1 MSNKRQSMMPP
12 APKPPTSLSSSIVI
26 AEHASLTGTKLI
38 MIGSNTVI
46 HPRAKLNS
54 AYAPIT
60 IGSTCIIS
68 ERSQIG
74 LLKEPEEEDD
84 EETDKVV
91 IENGVVVEVGAIVE
105 ARRVGEGSVIEV
117 NARIGR
123 GAVLGKHCKIGPLC
137 EVAEGEVVP
146 DFTIIFGNGMRR
158 IDSSGVEDLKMK
170 MVARQVEVL
179 RKLIPSNIAKF
190 Q

>member
-1 MSNKRQSMMPP
+1 MSSKRASMMPP
-12 APKPPTSLSSSIVI
+12 APKPPTSLSSSLVI

-38 MIGSNTVI
+38 TLGSNTVI
-46 HPRAKLNS
+46 HPRSKLSS

-60 IGSTCIIS
+60 IGNSCIIS

-74 LLKEPEEEDD
+74 IQNEPDEEEADP
-84 EETDKVV
+84 VV
-91 IENGVVVEVGAIVE
+91 IEDGVIIEVGAVVE
-105 ARRVGEGSVIEV
+105 GKRIGEGSVIEV
-117 NARIGR
+117 NAKVGR

-137 EVAEGEVVP
+137 EVAEGEVLP
-146 DFTIIFGNGMRR
+146 DYTVLFGNGMRR
-158 IDSSGVEDLKMK
+158 IDNSGVEDLKMK

-179 RKLIPSNIAKF
+179 RKLIPSKIAKF